1 MRCIKARLEAN
12 SQLRT
17 LQIHSI
23 MKTIIAAT
31 DFSAESKNAA
41 RYAAQLAIATN
52 SKLLLLHTTQF
63 SVIDNALLNVKE
75 TMNKMTQEG
84 NSRMNELES
93 ALKAKFEG
101 LKLQKSVRE
110 GFTLDVLKELVS
122 TNKVSMVVLSIR
134 NTDNLYEAIFGSTAI
149 TVSGSLKCPVL
160 IIPEKARFREL
171 KKIAF
176 AFDQKNIP
184 TGTGLHVLSELKKT
198 YDANMRYVNVLN
210 SIIPQEDDSS
220 LKPVYRILNDN
231 EPRTQFLMQGTR
243 SVPEILTEYVRNHKP
258 NMLVMVSRKRSL
270 FWKIFG
276 TRNTKQIAFNTT
288 VPLLVLSE
296 TGNN

>member
-1 MRCIKARLEAN
+1 
-12 SQLRT
+12 
-17 LQIHSI
+17 
-23 MKTIIAAT
+23 MKTIIVAT
-31 DFSAESKNAA
+31 DFSTESKNAA
-41 RYAAQLAIATN
+41 RYAAQLAIVTK

-63 SVIDNALLNVKE
+63 SAIDNSLLNMKE
-75 TMNKMTQEG
+75 TMNKMAAEG

-93 ALKAKFEG
+93 ALKAKFLG
-101 LKLQKSVRE
+101 LKLEKSIRD

-122 TNKVSMVVLSIR
+122 TKNVSMVVFSIR
-134 NTDNLYEAIFGSTAI
+134 NTDNLYEAIFGSTAV
-149 TVSGSLKCPVL
+149 TVAGSLICPVL
-160 IIPEKARFREL
+160 IIPENARFREL

-184 TGTGLHVLSELKKT
+184 TGTGLHVLAELKKT
-198 YDANMRYVNVLN
+198 YDSSMRYVNVLDN
-210 SIIPQEDDSS
+210 FIPEKDDSS
-220 LKPVYRILNDN
+220 LKAVYRILNDK

-243 SVPEILTEYVRNHKP
+243 SVPEILTDYVRSHKP

-276 TRNTKQIAFNTT
+276 TRKTKQIAFNTT

>member
-1 MRCIKARLEAN
+1 
-12 SQLRT
+12 
-17 LQIHSI
+17 

-31 DFSAESKNAA
+31 DFSPESKNAA

-52 SKLLLLHTTQF
+52 SKLILLHTTQF

>member
-1 MRCIKARLEAN
+1 
-12 SQLRT
+12 
-17 LQIHSI
+17 
-23 MKTIIAAT
+23 MKTIIAAV
-31 DFSAESKNAA
+31 DFSAGSKNAA

-75 TMNKMTQEG
+75 TMNKMNQEG

-122 TNKVSMVVLSIR
+122 TNNVSMVVLSIR

-149 TVSGSLKCPVL
+149 TVSGSLMCPVL
-160 IIPEKARFREL
+160 IIPENARFREL

-184 TGTGLHVLSELKKT
+184 TGTGLHVLAELKKT
-198 YDANMRYVNVLN
+198 YYASVRYVNVLDGL
-210 SIIPQEDDSS
+210 IPQEDDSS
-220 LKPVYRILNDN
+220 LRPVYKILNDK

-243 SVPEILTEYVRNHKP
+243 SVVEILTEYVRNHKP

-296 TGNN
+296 SGNN

>member
-1 MRCIKARLEAN
+1 
-12 SQLRT
+12 
-17 LQIHSI
+17 

-122 TNKVSMVVLSIR
+122 INNVSMVVLSIR

-171 KKIAF
+171 KNIAF

>member
-1 MRCIKARLEAN
+1 
-12 SQLRT
+12 
-17 LQIHSI
+17 
-23 MKTIIAAT
+23 MKTIIAAV
-31 DFSAESKNAA
+31 DFSAGSKNAA

-75 TMNKMTQEG
+75 TMNKMKQEG

-122 TNKVSMVVLSIR
+122 TNNVSMVVLSIR

-149 TVSGSLKCPVL
+149 TVSGSLMCPVL
-160 IIPEKARFREL
+160 IIPENARFREL

-184 TGTGLHVLSELKKT
+184 TGTGLHVLAELKKT
-198 YDANMRYVNVLN
+198 YYASVRYVNVLDGL
-210 SIIPQEDDSS
+210 IPQEDDSS
-220 LKPVYRILNDN
+220 LRPVYKILNDK

-243 SVPEILTEYVRNHKP
+243 SVVEILTEYVRNHKP

-276 TRNTKQIAFNTT
+276 TRNTKQIAFNTP

-296 TGNN
+296 SGNN